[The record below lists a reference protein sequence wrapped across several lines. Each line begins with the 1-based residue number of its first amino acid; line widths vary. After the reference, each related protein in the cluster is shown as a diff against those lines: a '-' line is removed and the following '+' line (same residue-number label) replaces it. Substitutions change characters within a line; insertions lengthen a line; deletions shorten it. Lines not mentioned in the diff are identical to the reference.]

1 MSEAPGGRPWKPIT
15 PLDVN
20 AVSANGRIAAVDA
33 LREAWRGQLEK
44 LTEDER
50 KKTRQRTL
58 RKLAIET
65 GIIERLY
72 DIDWGLTLTL
82 IAEGIARDV
91 VERAGGGVDD
101 HTLATLIA
109 QRDSL
114 ELVLDFVR
122 QDRRLTASFIKELH
136 QAFTRTQ
143 GHYIATDALGQTVE
157 RALPRGQW
165 KQWPNHVVRPDGTLL
180 EYCPPEHVDSEID
193 NLCSWYEQL
202 EAQDIHALIKA
213 AWLHH
218 RFVQIHPFADGNGRV
233 ARALTL
239 LVMQRHQ
246 YAPLVVDRFHRSA
259 YVAALDRANDGALN
273 PLVQLFANLESAAL
287 AGELERPVA
296 TEVTTSRQVAHT
308 LAAQL
313 AARRAREDSLQQAAL
328 EVRGKAI
335 VADLEHW
342 IRRKCGELREVFA
355 QQGIEDV
362 EIVDF
367 TYRSD
372 EPMFQDG
379 VYRHLQFRRQ
389 VLESARGAGHH
400 ADLSGFVALATLRIL
415 VEGANLGFHA
425 SIHGAGSNSGVL
437 AVTTF
442 ATIRQGSDPDPEA
455 PDVANVA
462 TTADAFRVVY
472 TEPMEAV
479 NDRLGELH
487 ELLDQGLAVALAE
500 LLKQI

>member
-1 MSEAPGGRPWKPIT
+1 MSEAPGNRPWRPIT
-15 PLDVN
+15 PLDVD
-20 AVSANGRIAAVDA
+20 AVSANGRIAGVDA
-33 LREAWRGQLEK
+33 LREAWRVQLAK
-44 LTEDER
+44 LAEDDR
-50 KKTRQRTL
+50 TKARQRTL

-82 IAEGIARDV
+82 IAEGFARDV
-91 VERAGGGVDD
+91 VERASGKVDD

-114 ELVLDFVR
+114 ELVVDFVK
-122 QDRRLTASFIKELH
+122 QDRRLTPSFIKQLH
-136 QAFTRTQ
+136 HALTRTQ
-143 GHYIATDALGQTVE
+143 AHYTAVDALGQAVQ

-165 KQWPNHVVRPDGTLL
+165 KQWPNHVVRPDGSLL

-193 NLCSWYEQL
+193 NLCSWYEEL
-202 EAQDIHALIKA
+202 EARDLHALIKA

-246 YAPLVVDRFHRSA
+246 YAPLVVDRFHRAA
-259 YVAALDRANDGALN
+259 YVAALDRANDEDLS

-287 AGELERPVA
+287 AGELEQSVTA
-296 TEVTTSRQVAHT
+296 EATTSRQVAHT

-313 AARRAREDSLQQAAL
+313 AARRARADSLQRTAL

-335 VADLEHW
+335 VADLQHW
-342 IRRKCGELREVFA
+342 FREKSGELREVFA
-355 QQGIEDV
+355 QQGIDDF
-362 EIVDF
+362 EIMDH

-372 EPMFQDG
+372 EPLIRDG
-379 VYRHLQFRRQ
+379 MYRHLDLRRQ
-389 VLESARGAGHH
+389 VIESARVAGHH
-400 ADLSGFVALATLRIL
+400 ADLSGFVALVTLRLL

-425 SIHGAGSNSGVL
+425 SVHGAGSDSGVL

-442 ATIRQGSDPDPEA
+442 ANLRQGTRPDLEA
-455 PDVANVA
+455 PDTEDIP
-462 TTADAFRVVY
+462 TTADAFRVVHA
-472 TEPMEAV
+472 EPMEAV
-479 NDRLGELH
+479 NDRFGELH
-487 ELLDQGLAVALAE
+487 ELLDRGLAAALAE
-500 LLKQI
+500 LLKQV